1 MQKSKIPKSILS
13 QINECTGGGF
23 VLFSCDSKGDIHVES
38 HFDSSLFSMAL
49 TSYVKSWSE
58 AVEQVTIESLI
69 KGINENL
76 DDSKGDDPKD
86 DDNLPF

>member
-1 MQKSKIPKSILS
+1 MPKSKIPKSILS

-23 VLFSCDSKGDIHVES
+23 ILFTCDNTGEVSVNS
-38 HFDSSLFSMAL
+38 HFDNNLFAMAL
-49 TSYVKSWSE
+49 TAYVKSWAE
-58 AVEQVTIESLI
+58 AVDQVTIENLM

-76 DDSKGDDPKD
+76 DDSTD

>member
-1 MQKSKIPKSILS
+1 
-13 QINECTGGGF
+13 
-23 VLFSCDSKGDIHVES
+23 
-38 HFDSSLFSMAL
+38 MAL
-49 TSYVKSWSE
+49 AAYVKNWSE
-58 AVEQVTIESLI
+58 AVEQLTIENLM

>member
-1 MQKSKIPKSILS
+1 MPKSKIPKSILS

-23 VLFSCDSKGDIHVES
+23 ILFTCDNVGEVSIDS
-38 HFDSSLFSMAL
+38 HFDNNLFAMAL
-49 TSYVKSWSE
+49 TSYVKNWSE
-58 AVEQVTIESLI
+58 AIDQVAIENLI

-76 DDSKGDDPKD
+76 DDSKDDSKD